1 MSLQLIYHEFKLLN
15 NKNGEYEGFFLQ
27 KMSSFHVLG
36 FDCCYTPNLQT
47 NSLETHKNVTFI
59 LSWHNKIRWLILA
72 RDQNLNIFK
81 LKIFVNMNFEKKYF
95 DLTKFCLKIENFKH
109 KKENLSLSTV
119 ERGEEGQPQ

>member
-59 LSWHNKIRWLILA
+59 LSWHNKIR
-72 RDQNLNIFK
+72 
-81 LKIFVNMNFEKKYF
+81 
-95 DLTKFCLKIENFKH
+95 
-109 KKENLSLSTV
+109 
-119 ERGEEGQPQ
+119 